1 MMDTIWATTEAIL
14 TYQAEVQFRM
24 SQCIISARDHGYP
37 EIAPVALHE
46 LDPIIGSRT
55 MLSLR
60 NLLDIVRLELAPNL
74 LWQPHGQSNS

>member
-1 MMDTIWATTEAIL
+1 
-14 TYQAEVQFRM
+14 M

-60 NLLDIVRLELAPNL
+60 NLLDTLRFDLAPNFFGNL
-74 LWQPHGQSNS
+74 MDSPIHSRYRNGAHLFQFLEFIRKAERF